1 MGSGYRPRDPVA
13 PLRTISGV
21 RSSRPTAVVA
31 ASHGMQ
37 RALSLAERVARSP
50 NASALIVGETGV
62 GKEVVAARIH
72 EASERRE
79 GRFVR
84 VNLAALPAAMVE
96 AELFGSVEGAFTD
109 SRRDRAGILATA
121 DGGTLLLDEVTE
133 FAPELQPKLLRVLED
148 RCFFPVGADVPR
160 RVDIRFIAATNRDP
174 EQAIREGKLRADV
187 YYRLSAITIHVP
199 PLRKRDE
206 DLVPLAELFLRQ
218 FAEEMDRG
226 ELTLSSD
233 AVMALYSNE
242 WPGNVRE
249 LRNVIE
255 RAVIVSDG
263 DEITAEHLTGASAPE
278 RFNSTLPPPDV
289 GNLSLEDARQQ
300 ALERVEQRQ
309 IRLALAATGGNRTEA
324 ANLLGIS
331 RTTLWDKLKTYGLD

>member
-1 MGSGYRPRDPVA
+1 MGPKDAAV
-13 PLRTISGV
+13 LRTISGV
-21 RSSRPTAVVA
+21 RTSRPTPVIA
-31 ASHGMQ
+31 ASRGMQ
-37 RALSLAERVARSP
+37 TALSLAERVARSP
-50 NASALIVGETGV
+50 QSSALIVGETGV

-72 EASERRE
+72 EASERRDA
-79 GRFVR
+79 RFVR
-84 VNLAALPAAMVE
+84 VNMAALPAAMIE
-96 AELFGSVEGAFTD
+96 AELFGSVEGAYTD

-121 DGGTLLLDEVTE
+121 DGGTVLLDEITE
-133 FAPELQPKLLRVLED
+133 FSPELQPKLLRVLEE
-148 RCFFPVGADVPR
+148 RSFFPVGSDVPR

-174 EQAIREGKLRADV
+174 EEAIRDGKLRRDI
-187 YYRLSAITIHVP
+187 YYRLAAVTIHVP

-218 FAEEMDRG
+218 IAEEMDRG
-226 ELTLSSD
+226 DVTLSSD

-263 DEITAEHLTGASAPE
+263 DVINADHLTGASAPE
-278 RFNSTLPPPDV
+278 RFNSTLPPPDM

-300 ALERVEQRQ
+300 ALERVELRQ
-309 IRLALAATGGNRTEA
+309 IRLAMAATGGNRTEA

-331 RTTLWDKLKTYGLD
+331 RTTLWDKLKTYGLA